1 VLGDRVTVKSGV
13 QLWDGLRAA
22 DDVFIGPNATFS
34 NDKYPR
40 SKHHQAQVLQTWIDG
55 GASVGAGAVVLPGLR
70 VGARAM
76 IGAGSVV
83 THDVPPKAIVVG
95 NPAQIVGYVDATRV
109 PGAAAGLQVD
119 QAPGSSSATSV
130 AGVTLHQMQF
140 AIDLRGALSAGE
152 YPGQLPFE
160 PKRYFLVY
168 DVPGTD
174 VRGEHAHRDCH
185 QFLVCAR
192 GAVSVV
198 VDDGARMQEIRLDRP
213 NLGLYVPPLVWAVQ
227 YKYTPD
233 ALLLVLAS
241 APYDPADY
249 IRDYDE
255 FLSIVRR

>member
-1 VLGDRVTVKSGV
+1 
-13 QLWDGLRAA
+13 
-22 DDVFIGPNATFS
+22 
-34 NDKYPR
+34 
-40 SKHHQAQVLQTWIDG
+40 
-55 GASVGAGAVVLPGLR
+55 
-70 VGARAM
+70 M

-95 NPAQIVGYVDATRV
+95 NPAQIVGYVDATRA
-109 PGAAAGLQVD
+109 PAAAPGFQAD
-119 QAPGSSSATSV
+119 QAPGTSSTTSV
-130 AGVTLHQMQF
+130 TGVTLHQMQF

-174 VRGEHAHRDCH
+174 VRGEHAHRECH

-213 NLGLYVPPLVWAVQ
+213 NLGIYVPPLVWAVQ

-233 ALLLVLAS
+233 ALLMVLAS